1 MNRKE
6 NIMGNEK
13 MTLIYINRDIYSYML
28 PNKENR
34 LVSAADLLDAWGRAI
49 RRPGE
54 LWFDI
59 EKAERD
65 FVRKVFDILAPACA
79 TPLKGSGLNVSVI
92 GMTSDDD
99 KKRLLMTLIE
109 RVKSIDMARFLEAYR
124 DDGWVYDSENGVA
137 YGPYQ
142 WNGLV
147 GGHGQGL
154 PVLRLRRPVVHDP
167 TELLRRCGGPVQ
179 ITERQALEAGSDHR
193 LAHPLEYW
201 KKGRRCGLT

>member
-147 GGHGQGL
+147 GAMVRDCPFFDYDGPLFMTRQSFFDAVADQYKSLNGKPWK
-154 PVLRLRRPVVHDP
+154 PVLTTDWLTPWS
-167 TELLRRCGGPVQ
+167 T
-179 ITERQALEAGSDHR
+179 
-193 LAHPLEYW
+193 
-201 KKGRRCGLT
+201 GRKAEDAD